1 MMIKR
6 WLNQHRYAFVVALR
20 RLRNQPFSSLC
31 NILVISLSLAV
42 PIVVAAVLDTARPV
56 LSQIPVSAEVTLYLE
71 SSVPSGAAA
80 KLGAELKERHS
91 EDVESVEV
99 ITREQALAQLRSRP
113 AWSDALAVLPDNPLP
128 DAIVV
133 TLRQHPEIAATST
146 RLSAE
151 WNELDSVDSVQV
163 DSTWVQRLQ
172 TLLDFLSVGLG
183 MLALGVAIVV
193 LATVF
198 NTVRLQAL
206 NQREEIAIARLVGAT
221 ESFVRRPFLYLGALT
236 GLLSSALAV
245 VVAWGALQ
253 PLNMAIH
260 RLASSYGTELTL
272 RLPDAVS
279 LVLAGVVVAILGSLS
294 ARWSV
299 YRNTHF

>member
-1 MMIKR
+1 MMQR
-6 WLNQHRYAFVVALR
+6 WLNQHRYALAVALR

-31 NILVISLSLAV
+31 NVLVISLSLAV

-56 LSQIPVSAEVTLYLE
+56 LRQLPVSAEITLYLDRAVAE
-71 SSVPSGAAA
+71 DAGE
-80 KLGAELKERHS
+80 KLAAELRRRHPEEIAS
-91 EDVESVEV
+91 LEV
-99 ITREQALAQLRSRP
+99 ISRMQALEQLRSRP
-113 AWSDALAVLPDNPLP
+113 AWSDALAVLPGNPLP

-133 TLRQHPEIAATST
+133 TLRQHPGIAETSS

-151 WNELDSVDSVQV
+151 WAQLEAVDSVQV

-172 TLLDFLSVGLG
+172 TLLNFFSVGLW

-206 NQREEIAIARLVGAT
+206 TQREEIAIARLVGAT

-236 GLLSSALAV
+236 GLLSSAVAV
-245 VVAWGALQ
+245 ALAWGALQ
-253 PLNMAIH
+253 PLGQAIN

-279 LVLAGVVVAILGSLS
+279 LLLAGMVVAILGSLS

>member
-1 MMIKR
+1 MTR
-6 WLNQHRYAFVVALR
+6 WLNQHRYALAVALR
-20 RLRNQPFSSLC
+20 RLLHQPFSSLC

-56 LSQIPVSAEVTLYLE
+56 VSQLPVSAEVTLYLDR
-71 SSVPSGAAA
+71 AAA
-80 KLGAELKERHS
+80 AGIAQTLGTELQQRHAD
-91 EDVESVEV
+91 EIESVEV
-99 ITREQALAQLRSRP
+99 ITRDQALALLRARP

-133 TLRQHPEIAATST
+133 TLHQHPDIAQTT
-146 RLSAE
+146 DRLSRE
-151 WNELDSVDSVQV
+151 WRELKGVDRVQV
-163 DSTWVQRLQ
+163 DSAWVQRLQ
-172 TLLDFLSVGLG
+172 AMLDFLRMGLW
-183 MLALGVAIVV
+183 MLAMGVAVVV

-206 NQREEIAIARLVGAT
+206 TQREEIAIARLVGAT

-245 VVAWGALQ
+245 AIAWGALQ
-253 PLNMAIH
+253 PLGTAIN
-260 RLASSYGTELTL
+260 RLASSYGTDLAL
-272 RLPDAVS
+272 RLPDGFS
-279 LVLAGVVVAILGSLS
+279 LLLASVVVAILGSLS

>member
-1 MMIKR
+1 MKR
-6 WLNQHRYAFVVALR
+6 WLNQHRYALAVALR

-31 NILVISLSLAV
+31 NILVVSLSLAV

-56 LSQIPVSAEVTLYLE
+56 VRQIPVSAEVTLYLDR
-71 SSVPSGAAA
+71 SAPPGSAAQV
-80 KLGAELKERHS
+80 GAELRQRHA
-91 EDVESVEV
+91 DDIESLEV
-99 ITREQALAQLRSRP
+99 IEREQALAELRRRP

-128 DAIVV
+128 DAIVI
-133 TLRQHPEIAATST
+133 TLRQHPEIAATSA

-151 WNELDSVDSVQV
+151 WNELDNVDSVQV

-172 TLLDFLSVGLG
+172 SLLDFLGMGLWL
-183 MLALGVAIVV
+183 LALGVAVVV

-206 NQREEIAIARLVGAT
+206 TQREEIAIARLVGAT

-236 GLLSSALAV
+236 GLLSSGLAV
-245 VVAWGALQ
+245 IAAWAALQ
-253 PLNMAIH
+253 PLNSAINQ
-260 RLASSYGTELTL
+260 LASSYGTELSL
-272 RLPDAVS
+272 RLPDSVS
-279 LVLAGVVVAILGSLS
+279 LLLAGIVVAILGALS

-299 YRNTHF
+299 NRNTHF

>member
-1 MMIKR
+1 MLR
-6 WLNQHRYAFVVALR
+6 WLNQHRYALGVAFR

-56 LSQIPVSAEVTLYLE
+56 ISQLPVSAEVTLYLDLSAPPE
-71 SSVPSGAAA
+71 AAR
-80 KLGAELKERHS
+80 KISAELQRAHAE
-91 EDVESVEV
+91 EIESLEIV
-99 ITREQALAQLRSRP
+99 TREQALQLLRSRP

-128 DAIVV
+128 DAIVI
-133 TLRQHPEIAATST
+133 TLRQHPEIAQTT
-146 RLSAE
+146 DRLSKQ
-151 WNELDSVDSVQV
+151 WRELDLVDAVQV
-163 DSTWVQRLQ
+163 DSAWVQRLQ
-172 TLLDFLSVGLG
+172 ALLDFLGIGLW
-183 MLALGVAIVV
+183 MLAMGVAVVV

-206 NQREEIAIARLVGAT
+206 TQREEIAIARLVGAT

-236 GLLSSALAV
+236 GLLSSVLAV
-245 VVAWGALQ
+245 TIAWAALQ
-253 PLNMAIH
+253 PLGTAIN
-260 RLASSYGTELTL
+260 RLANSYGTELPL
-272 RLPDAVS
+272 HLPDGVS
-279 LVLAGVVVAILGSLS
+279 LILAGIVVAILGSLS

>member
-1 MMIKR
+1 MVR
-6 WLNQHRYAFVVALR
+6 WLNQHRYALGVAFR

-42 PIVVAAVLDTARPV
+42 PIVVAAVLDTAKPV
-56 LSQIPVSAEVTLYLE
+56 ISQLPVSAEVTLYLDRAAPPEAARQISADLQQQHAEDIE
-71 SSVPSGAAA
+71 S
-80 KLGAELKERHS
+80 L
-91 EDVESVEV
+91 EV
-99 ITREQALAQLRSRP
+99 ITRQQALELLRSRP

-133 TLRQHPEIAATST
+133 TLRQHPEIAQTT
-146 RLSAE
+146 NRLSQQ
-151 WNELDSVDSVQV
+151 WRQLDSVDTVQV
-163 DSTWVQRLQ
+163 DSAWVQRLQ
-172 TLLDFLSVGLG
+172 ALLDFLGMGLW
-183 MLALGVAIVV
+183 MLALGVAVVV

-206 NQREEIAIARLVGAT
+206 TQREEIAIARLVGAT

-236 GLLSSALAV
+236 GLFSSALAV
-245 VVAWGALQ
+245 VIAWGALQ
-253 PLNMAIH
+253 PLGTAIN
-260 RLASSYGTELTL
+260 RLASSYGTELAL
-272 RLPDAVS
+272 HLPDGVS
-279 LVLAGVVVAILGSLS
+279 LILAGIVVAILGSLS